1 MAPGYSKFNM
11 YCQQPELGLETD
23 SDHLVAEQGE
33 AEVSDCESE
42 VDRQAE
48 YEGYFNKSSSP
59 TKLE

>member
-1 MAPGYSKFNM
+1 M